1 MAQDKVNGIQGEIM
15 RKGAWTIVFLLMCG
29 VNLAAAMER
38 FELITTLELEQML
51 AQRQRGEIDFVLVNS
66 LDEIIYRH
74 NSIPGSVNVPWSRVD
89 ELVGRLGTDK
99 DRLIVTY

>member
-1 MAQDKVNGIQGEIM
+1 MTK
-15 RKGAWTIVFLLMCG
+15 AWWVIVFLLLGTIEM
-29 VNLAAAMER
+29 AAAMDR
-38 FELITTLELEQML
+38 FELITTQELEQML

-74 NSIPGSVNVPWSRVD
+74 NSIPGSVNVPWSRVN

-99 DRLIVTY
+99 DKLIIPY